1 MTAGSIRSPTV
12 RMNPTTSDMTTQGAT
27 LRKVALRGVLLTT
40 LFMLTGCYEHV
51 VSVKGGPYSGM
62 VYKSNLD
69 DSSKQSSNAAEM
81 RDRANADYQK
91 QVKELQKPREN

>member
-1 MTAGSIRSPTV
+1 MPTQNPNSHPSHQGS
-12 RMNPTTSDMTTQGAT
+12 G
-27 LRKVALRGVLLTT
+27 LRKAALWTALIVATP
-40 LFMLTGCYEHV
+40 FLTGCYEHV

-69 DSSKQSSNAAEM
+69 DPSEQSSNAAKM